1 MSDLVLRCEDDI
13 DIEYNT
19 KNAKSTITFVEKEL
33 AQVSARELYVSE
45 GVDVIPENMKAVAA
59 EFTLVENTTNIK
71 FGEDIFYYSPEF
83 TDKTGKVT
91 YVALVSEETTLES
104 LSNINDY
111 TLTEGKEQAESV
123 IFGDINNDGIDA
135 QDALLA
141 VSTWLRKSNLDN
153 KNMITINVSADGR
166 INTRDAIDIVDNYVS
181 GKEFKVLSK

>member
-1 MSDLVLRCEDDI
+1 M
-13 DIEYNT
+13 
-19 KNAKSTITFVEKEL
+19 
-33 AQVSARELYVSE
+33 
-45 GVDVIPENMKAVAA
+45 
-59 EFTLVENTTNIK
+59 
-71 FGEDIFYYSPEF
+71 
-83 TDKTGKVT
+83 
-91 YVALVSEETTLES
+91 ES
-104 LSNINDY
+104 LSNINGY
-111 TLTEGKEQAESV
+111 TLIEGKEQAESV